1 MVRFSDRIVVL
12 GLSVILLSIIGL
24 FALLQRH
31 GHHTVE
37 QAWSSRQ
44 RASVVMGAVRRAE
57 PAVIVGSASGSLAEQ
72 ENFEEEKS
80 DDVQTTISVI
90 GPDAG
95 DELDVSPRERR
106 SSPSQAD
113 RKPLPSTKTRE
124 KHQGDAS
131 ASSTEKQSRR
141 RSDAGKSE
149 AQSDDRAS
157 RASDQPMASVPI
169 EAKSAPGALA
179 SSPDLAKS
187 PASTPMPPDADNRES
202 HAEAR
207 PSSTAP
213 PKKTRQDVED
223 ELRQARMNGSLP
235 RFGNPDPY
243 GPGGS
248 PSTAHK

>member
-31 GHHTVE
+31 GHHTVD

-57 PAVIVGSASGSLAEQ
+57 PAVIVGSASGSLGEQ
-72 ENFEEEKS
+72 ENVEEEKS
-80 DDVQTTISVI
+80 DDAQMTTSVI

-95 DELDVSPRERR
+95 DELDVSPREKR
-106 SSPSQAD
+106 SASSQAD
-113 RKPLPSTKTRE
+113 RKLSTRTRE

-141 RSDAGKSE
+141 RSDAGKSA

-157 RASDQPMASVPI
+157 RTSDQPMASVPI

-207 PSSTAP
+207 PSSAAP